1 MAFIDYYKV
10 LGVDKNATQTEIK
23 KAYRRLA
30 KIHHPDKN
38 NNSPESHKMF
48 LALNEANE
56 VLSNPENRKKYDQYG
71 EHWRNA
77 EEFETQRRQYG
88 YNADSHDFGGYGGF
102 GDFSRRGGNASG
114 FSDFFEQLF
123 GNGTFDSRRS
133 GRGGEDIEASLSIPL
148 RDAAV
153 THRQT
158 FLISGE
164 NIRITIPAG
173 IADGQRIRL
182 KGHGK
187 ATPGNGS
194 RGDLYITFRIE
205 PDLIFT
211 REENDLYA
219 TVDMD
224 IYTLILGGEAMV
236 PTLDGSAKVN
246 IKPGTQP
253 DSTLRLRGKG
263 FPVYKKEGSYGD
275 LFVKFRLQLPT
286 LNEKQ
291 KEQLRKIKDEQ

>member
-10 LGVDKNATQTEIK
+10 LGVDCNATQAEIK

-38 NNSPESHKMF
+38 NNSQESHKRF
-48 LALNEANE
+48 QELNEANE
-56 VLSNPENRKKYDQYG
+56 VLGDPEKRKKYDLYG

-77 EEFETQRRQYG
+77 EEFEAQRRQYSDNAGG
-88 YNADSHDFGGYGGF
+88 YNFGGF
-102 GDFSRRGGNASG
+102 GDFSSGDSNASG

-123 GNGTFDSRRS
+123 GNSTFASRKVR
-133 GRGGEDIEASLSIPL
+133 RGGEDIEATLTIRL
-148 RDAAV
+148 RDAAT
-153 THRQT
+153 THRQS
-158 FLISGE
+158 FSINGE

-187 ATPGNGS
+187 ATPGDTM
-194 RGDLYITFRIE
+194 RGDLYITFHIE
-205 PDLIFT
+205 PDKLFT
-211 REENDLYA
+211 RNGDDLYTIA
-219 TVDMD
+219 ETD
-224 IYTLILGGEAMV
+224 IYTLLLGGEAIV
-236 PTLDGSAKVN
+236 PTLDGSARVN
-246 IKPGTQP
+246 IKPGTQA

-275 LFVKFRLQLPT
+275 LFVKLKLQLPT

-291 KEQLRKIKDEQ
+291 KELLRKIKDEQ

>member
-10 LGVDKNATQTEIK
+10 LGVDCNATQAEIK

-38 NNSPESHKMF
+38 NNSQESHKRF
-48 LALNEANE
+48 QELNEANE
-56 VLSNPENRKKYDQYG
+56 VLGDPEKRKKYDLYG
-71 EHWRNA
+71 EHWRNS
-77 EEFETQRRQYG
+77 EEFEAQRRQYSDNAGG
-88 YNADSHDFGGYGGF
+88 YNFGGF
-102 GDFSRRGGNASG
+102 GDFSSGDSNASG

-123 GNGTFDSRRS
+123 GNNAFASRKAR
-133 GRGGEDIEASLSIPL
+133 RGGEDIEATLTIRL
-148 RDAAV
+148 RDAAT
-153 THRQT
+153 THRQS
-158 FLISGE
+158 FSINGE

-187 ATPGNGS
+187 ATPGDTM
-194 RGDLYITFRIE
+194 RGDLYITFHIE
-205 PDLIFT
+205 PDNLFT
-211 REENDLYA
+211 RNGDDLYTIA
-219 TVDMD
+219 ETD
-224 IYTLILGGEAMV
+224 IYTLLLGGEAIV
-236 PTLDGSAKVN
+236 PTLDGSARVN
-246 IKPGTQP
+246 IKPGTQA

-275 LFVKFRLQLPT
+275 LFVKLKLQLPT

-291 KEQLRKIKDEQ
+291 KELLRKIKDEQ